1 MRLNADHE
9 HVARI
14 ALALAGVDVAA
25 QRRVL
30 DELPCRLD
38 RSEARA
44 RRNAAI
50 RDAHRL
56 VGNLT
61 QLHDELHAF
70 YSRTW
75 PLQRHLIA
83 PPPDATPLRR
93 AYFYVCQGTEDAGAN
108 MPCRKTISR
117 AIYGH

>member
-1 MRLNADHE
+1 MRLNADIE
-9 HVARI
+9 HVART
-14 ALALAGVDVAA
+14 ALVLAGVDAA
-25 QRRVL
+25 VQRLVL
-30 DELPCRLD
+30 QELPRRLD
-38 RSEARA
+38 RAEARA

-56 VGNLT
+56 VGDLT
-61 QLHDELHAF
+61 RLHDELQAF

-75 PLQRHLIA
+75 PFQRHLIA
-83 PPPDATPLRR
+83 PPTDATPLQR
-93 AYFYVCQGTEDAGAN
+93 AYFYVCQGAEDDGKG